1 MVQTRKFKITWVMY
15 WLAVIPGL
23 LVLGGAAKNIGI
35 EVAGLD
41 ASVAGGVI
49 SILAL
54 ANAGS
59 RLVSGTLSDKFGTLN
74 MLKAVFVVTIASLL
88 SLSFITGNTMI
99 FYISAAGVAVGYG
112 GFLALFPTFTNQEFG
127 SFRYASNYGVIYQAY
142 GLAALTGIFI
152 KRMAGS
158 YTTTFGI
165 SAVAAAIGLGLAFT
179 IKERVAEKQIEVK
192 KAA

>member
-1 MVQTRKFKITWVMY
+1 
-15 WLAVIPGL
+15 
-23 LVLGGAAKNIGI
+23 
-35 EVAGLD
+35 
-41 ASVAGGVI
+41 
-49 SILAL
+49 
-54 ANAGS
+54 
-59 RLVSGTLSDKFGTLN
+59 
-74 MLKAVFVVTIASLL
+74 
-88 SLSFITGNTMI
+88 MI

-179 IKERVAEKQIEVK
+179 IKERVADKQVDIK